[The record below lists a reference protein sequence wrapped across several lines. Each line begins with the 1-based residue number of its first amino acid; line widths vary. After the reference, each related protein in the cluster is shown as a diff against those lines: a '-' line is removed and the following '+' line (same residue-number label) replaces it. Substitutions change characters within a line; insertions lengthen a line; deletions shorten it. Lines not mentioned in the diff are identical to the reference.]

1 MIIQPIIKAMLE
13 KNMNNRTAKR
23 RRLRRL
29 LVGLTI
35 KIWASGRFG
44 IADFF
49 HAIHPKIVIGLV
61 THISAMSQYQKH
73 SSPRTR
79 QNLACK
85 IFADQAF
92 TFAYRPRS
100 V

>member
-61 THISAMSQYQKH
+61 THISAKICVKWGHIDS
-73 SSPRTR
+73 R
-79 QNLACK
+79 QANHITSKL
-85 IFADQAF
+85 QH
-92 TFAYRPRS
+92 
-100 V
+100 

>member
-23 RRLRRL
+23 RRLRGL

-44 IADFF
+44 IADFSTQF
-49 HAIHPKIVIGLV
+49 IRK
-61 THISAMSQYQKH
+61 
-73 SSPRTR
+73 
-79 QNLACK
+79 
-85 IFADQAF
+85 
-92 TFAYRPRS
+92 
-100 V
+100 